1 MNEPRFKTGDL
12 VRVEVVPPSGADSP
26 FISIIARDGP
36 SGIFEVSA
44 VLTDPFGP
52 PRYRVKRS
60 DGTPERIVRECQL
73 LPAVRKLSLPV
84 EHPPHG
90 TLPGSGS
97 GFPDALAVDLA

>member
-12 VRVEVVPPSGADSP
+12 VRVEVVPSSGADSP
-26 FISIIARDGP
+26 FIGIIARDGP

-44 VLTDPFGP
+44 VLPGP
-52 PRYRVKRS
+52 PGLATYRIKRG
-60 DGTPERIVRECQL
+60 DGTPERVVRECQL

-84 EHPPHG
+84 EDLPHG

-97 GFPDALAVDLA
+97 GFPDALAADLA